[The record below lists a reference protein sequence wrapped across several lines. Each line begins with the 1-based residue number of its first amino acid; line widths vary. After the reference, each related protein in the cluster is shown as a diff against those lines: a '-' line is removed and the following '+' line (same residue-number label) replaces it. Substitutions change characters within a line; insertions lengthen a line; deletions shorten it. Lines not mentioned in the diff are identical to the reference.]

1 MILFK
6 CFFVEFEKHYLLSSS
21 SSGVDGFKEWY
32 QEKQEILRN
41 DNLAR
46 FFVDARNDSQKVGLY
61 HINTGSASRETGNLT
76 YKYYF
81 IDFHEQYSKNH
92 DDFKDDIVILC
103 NILVDL
109 VFDSFA
115 KFGEVI
121 DPDRYYTVSNLSRL
135 GKTIEDI
142 EAELG
147 YPREFTDVGG
157 SDCTL
162 MEIPAGDTN

>member
-1 MILFK
+1 M
-6 CFFVEFEKHYLLSSS
+6 
-21 SSGVDGFKEWY
+21 
-32 QEKQEILRN
+32 
-41 DNLAR
+41 
-46 FFVDARNDSQKVGLY
+46 DARNDSQKVGLY

-109 VFDSFA
+109 VFESFA

-121 DPDRYYTVSNLSRL
+121 EPDRYYTVRNLSRL

-157 SDCTL
+157 SNCNTYGNPRRGHKL
-162 MEIPAGDTN
+162 IRFSLSIYKKRVKTFMGNTS